1 RDGMGERDRKRLWH
15 ERGLRGGL
23 RLAVRPL
30 LRDVRR
36 GHPGVRLARR
46 NRELPGLLVRGTAGH
61 PSGHLGLVAANLLAR
76 LERLLD
82 LRGGRD
88 PPGRAAPAPG
98 GGGARPGPP
107 GARPGWSGCWI

>member
-82 LRGGRD
+82 LRGGRNRSRRRG
-88 PPGRAAPAPG
+88 PAPAR
-98 GGGARPGPP
+98 GAR
-107 GARPGWSGCWI
+107 RPWAAGG